1 MPSETHVQ
9 SICQELTLRPGEGG
23 PVEKGGGRIGPRT
36 CVSGIWFEPDS
47 AVSAALSPSQSQT
60 SSWASALWS
69 PGGVYGRGMGVSK
82 LSNTFLNN
90 QWAKREI
97 KNILKQIKIE
107 IKHTKIYGA

>member
-69 PGGVYGRGMGVSK
+69 PGGVYGRGMGV
-82 LSNTFLNN
+82 
-90 QWAKREI
+90 REVAGSLRGQNVLELG
-97 KNILKQIKIE
+97 KGTSSEILRTLGKSQE
-107 IKHTKIYGA
+107 I